1 MILLT
6 GASGFLGKILFR
18 VFSHRTA
25 TVGICFTNT
34 SCKGF
39 IRADITD
46 TSRLMDV
53 LNDVNP
59 SCIVHSAAWR
69 DPDRCEQDPDGA
81 RRLHVDATAH
91 MVEWCA
97 GHGCSMVYISTDYVF
112 DGTNP
117 PYSESDPV
125 SPVSVYG
132 RTKAEGECAVQALP
146 DYIIARIPLQYGFS
160 QVPDDSFIL
169 KVLDTLSS
177 GEPVELD
184 DYQLRYPTLS
194 DDVAGALLNLTGS
207 GYRGTMHLCGRTGA
221 TRYEM
226 WKIIADVF
234 GFDHSRITPAPQPV
248 AQAAARPRDSRL
260 STERYDSLGLPPF
273 HTFRDGLQCV
283 MNQMQEYG
291 YEWK

>member
-18 VFSHRTA
+18 VFSRRTD
-25 TVGICFTNT
+25 TVGICFTSTACN
-34 SCKGF
+34 SF
-39 IRADITD
+39 LRADITD
-46 TSRLMDV
+46 TPRLLDV
-53 LNDVNP
+53 LDYVKP

-69 DPDRCEQDPDGA
+69 DPDRCEHDPGGA
-81 RRLHVDATAH
+81 RKLHVDASAH

-97 GHGCSMVYISTDYVF
+97 GHDCSLVYISTDYVF

-117 PYSESDPV
+117 PYGESDPV

-132 RTKAEGECAVQALP
+132 RTKAEGECVVQTLP
-146 DYIIARIPLQYGFS
+146 NHIIARIPLQYGFS

-169 KVLDTLSS
+169 KVLERLSA
-177 GEPVELD
+177 GNPVELD
-184 DYQLRYPTLS
+184 DYQLRYPTLG
-194 DDVAGALLNLTGS
+194 DDVAAALLNLSSS
-207 GYRGTMHLCGRTGA
+207 GYRGTIHLCGETAA

-234 GFDHSRITPAPQPV
+234 GYDNPRIFPAPHPV
-248 AQAAARPRDSRL
+248 THAAARPKDSRL
-260 STERYDSLGLPPF
+260 STERYASLGLPPF
-273 HTFRDGLQCV
+273 HSFRDGLQYV
-283 MNQMQEYG
+283 MKQMQEYG